1 MPSPARK
8 LLVNATDQPV
18 EVHLADRVVLALGP
32 RERVETELGAGP
44 HPQLDELASR
54 LIVSVIPIQSPD
66 DEDEDVKDTSKSEA
80 RADTGRREA
89 SAKADARDKDSEE
102 PTSEGA

>member
-18 EVHLADRVVLALGP
+18 EVHLADRAVLALGP

-54 LIVSVIPIQSPD
+54 LIVSVIPIPSPD
-66 DEDEDVKDTSKSEA
+66 DQGVKDTGESES
-80 RADTGRREA
+80 RADTGGRKA
-89 SAKADARDKDSEE
+89 SAKAGARDSDTEE